1 MKRKQKDLLFDT
13 LVTVI
18 AIILGVIIIFPLI
31 YCFLSSFKTPSEFLN
46 PKLFPSSFLYLDN
59 FKNALERGNL
69 LRYTLNSFVIAF
81 VGTAVRMVLSILA
94 AYAFTFYD
102 FKGKN
107 FFFFLILGTMMIP
120 GDVLLVTNYLTV
132 SKMHLLNTYLGVMIV
147 SFVSASQMFMLRQR
161 FKTIPKDMREASSMD
176 GYGDIWFILRVLLP
190 ITRPVVTTL
199 FVQSFISNY
208 QVLILIAG
216 GIILS
221 ILGLSMSFSDPF
233 RKMKSGGGRASAT
246 DFGQALVMGLTNPG
260 AVFVILTLFAFFGI
274 GSEQHPHSWSIAPVV
289 LAVSGGSVLYWFM
302 VTWALSH
309 FRKKFKM
316 NTILWISRLTGAVV
330 VIMGIALLG
339 QGLFKVIFQGASL
352 L

>member
-176 GYGDIWFILRVLLP
+176 GYGDLWFIWKVLLP
-190 ITRPVVTTL
+190 LSKPVVTTL
-199 FVQSFISNY
+199 FIQSFINLWNAYLWPLIVTASSPEMRTVMVGITRLNSWEDENY
-208 QVLILIAG
+208 QLVMAGVCISLIPSLILFIVMRRNMKKG
-216 GIILS
+216 GLDGS
-221 ILGLSMSFSDPF
+221 
-233 RKMKSGGGRASAT
+233 
-246 DFGQALVMGLTNPG
+246 LVG
-260 AVFVILTLFAFFGI
+260 
-274 GSEQHPHSWSIAPVV
+274 
-289 LAVSGGSVLYWFM
+289 
-302 VTWALSH
+302 
-309 FRKKFKM
+309 
-316 NTILWISRLTGAVV
+316 
-330 VIMGIALLG
+330 
-339 QGLFKVIFQGASL
+339 
-352 L
+352 

>member
-1 MKRKQKDLLFDT
+1 MKRKQKDFLFDT

-18 AIILGVIIIFPLI
+18 AIILGIIIIFPLI
-31 YCFLSSFKTPSEFLN
+31 NCFLSSFKTPSEFLN

-176 GYGDIWFILRVLLP
+176 GYGDLWFIWKVLLP
-190 ITRPVVTTL
+190 LSKPVVTTL
-199 FVQSFISNY
+199 FVQSFINLWNAYLWPLIVTASSPEMRTVMVGITRLNSWEDENY
-208 QVLILIAG
+208 QLVMAGVCISLIPSLILFIVMRRNMKKG
-216 GIILS
+216 GLDGS
-221 ILGLSMSFSDPF
+221 
-233 RKMKSGGGRASAT
+233 
-246 DFGQALVMGLTNPG
+246 LVG
-260 AVFVILTLFAFFGI
+260 
-274 GSEQHPHSWSIAPVV
+274 
-289 LAVSGGSVLYWFM
+289 
-302 VTWALSH
+302 
-309 FRKKFKM
+309 
-316 NTILWISRLTGAVV
+316 
-330 VIMGIALLG
+330 
-339 QGLFKVIFQGASL
+339 
-352 L
+352 

>member
-1 MKRKQKDLLFDT
+1 MKRKQKDFLFDT
-13 LVTVI
+13 LITVI
-18 AIILGVIIIFPLI
+18 AIILGIIIIFPLI

-176 GYGDIWFILRVLLP
+176 GYGDLWFIWKVLLP
-190 ITRPVVTTL
+190 LSKPVVTTL
-199 FVQSFISNY
+199 FIQSFINLWNAYLWPLIVTASSPEMRTVMVGVTRLNSWEDENY
-208 QVLILIAG
+208 QLVMAGVCISLIPSLILFIVMRRNMKKG
-216 GIILS
+216 GLDGS
-221 ILGLSMSFSDPF
+221 
-233 RKMKSGGGRASAT
+233 
-246 DFGQALVMGLTNPG
+246 LVG
-260 AVFVILTLFAFFGI
+260 
-274 GSEQHPHSWSIAPVV
+274 
-289 LAVSGGSVLYWFM
+289 
-302 VTWALSH
+302 
-309 FRKKFKM
+309 
-316 NTILWISRLTGAVV
+316 
-330 VIMGIALLG
+330 
-339 QGLFKVIFQGASL
+339 
-352 L
+352 

>member
-147 SFVSASQMFMLRQR
+147 SFVSAFQMFMLRQR

-176 GYGDIWFILRVLLP
+176 GYGDLWFIWKVLLP
-190 ITRPVVTTL
+190 LSKPVVTTL
-199 FVQSFISNY
+199 FVQSFINLWNAYLWPLIVTASSPEMRTVMVGITRLNSWEDENY
-208 QVLILIAG
+208 QLVMAGVCISLIPSLILFIVMRRNMKKG
-216 GIILS
+216 GLDGS
-221 ILGLSMSFSDPF
+221 
-233 RKMKSGGGRASAT
+233 
-246 DFGQALVMGLTNPG
+246 LVG
-260 AVFVILTLFAFFGI
+260 
-274 GSEQHPHSWSIAPVV
+274 
-289 LAVSGGSVLYWFM
+289 
-302 VTWALSH
+302 
-309 FRKKFKM
+309 
-316 NTILWISRLTGAVV
+316 
-330 VIMGIALLG
+330 
-339 QGLFKVIFQGASL
+339 
-352 L
+352 

>member
-1 MKRKQKDLLFDT
+1 MKRKKKDLLFDT
-13 LVTVI
+13 LITVI
-18 AIILGVIIIFPLI
+18 AIILGIIIIFPLI

-176 GYGDIWFILRVLLP
+176 GYGDLWFIWKVLLP
-190 ITRPVVTTL
+190 LSKPVVTTL
-199 FVQSFISNY
+199 FVQSFINLWNAYLWPLIVTASSPEMRTVMVGITRLNSWEDENY
-208 QVLILIAG
+208 QLVMAGVCISLIPSLILFIVMRRNMKKG
-216 GIILS
+216 GLDGS
-221 ILGLSMSFSDPF
+221 
-233 RKMKSGGGRASAT
+233 
-246 DFGQALVMGLTNPG
+246 LVG
-260 AVFVILTLFAFFGI
+260 
-274 GSEQHPHSWSIAPVV
+274 
-289 LAVSGGSVLYWFM
+289 
-302 VTWALSH
+302 
-309 FRKKFKM
+309 
-316 NTILWISRLTGAVV
+316 
-330 VIMGIALLG
+330 
-339 QGLFKVIFQGASL
+339 
-352 L
+352 

>member
-1 MKRKQKDLLFDT
+1 MKRKQKDFLFDT
-13 LVTVI
+13 LITVI
-18 AIILGVIIIFPLI
+18 AIILGIIIIFPLI

-94 AYAFTFYD
+94 AYAFTSYD

-176 GYGDIWFILRVLLP
+176 GYGDLWFIWKVLLP
-190 ITRPVVTTL
+190 LSKPVVTTL
-199 FVQSFISNY
+199 FVQSFINLWNAYLWPLIVTASSPEMRTVMVGITRLNSWEDENY
-208 QVLILIAG
+208 QLVMAGVCISLIPSLILFIVMRRNMKKG
-216 GIILS
+216 GLDGS
-221 ILGLSMSFSDPF
+221 
-233 RKMKSGGGRASAT
+233 
-246 DFGQALVMGLTNPG
+246 LVG
-260 AVFVILTLFAFFGI
+260 
-274 GSEQHPHSWSIAPVV
+274 
-289 LAVSGGSVLYWFM
+289 
-302 VTWALSH
+302 
-309 FRKKFKM
+309 
-316 NTILWISRLTGAVV
+316 
-330 VIMGIALLG
+330 
-339 QGLFKVIFQGASL
+339 
-352 L
+352 

>member
-13 LVTVI
+13 LVTVV
-18 AIILGVIIIFPLI
+18 AIILGIIIIFPLI

-176 GYGDIWFILRVLLP
+176 GYGDLWFIWKVLLP
-190 ITRPVVTTL
+190 LSKPVVTTL
-199 FVQSFISNY
+199 FVQSFINLWNAYLWPLIVTASSPEMRTVMVGITRLNSWEDENY
-208 QVLILIAG
+208 QLVMSGVCISLIPSLILFIVMRRNMKKG
-216 GIILS
+216 GLDGS
-221 ILGLSMSFSDPF
+221 
-233 RKMKSGGGRASAT
+233 
-246 DFGQALVMGLTNPG
+246 LVG
-260 AVFVILTLFAFFGI
+260 
-274 GSEQHPHSWSIAPVV
+274 
-289 LAVSGGSVLYWFM
+289 
-302 VTWALSH
+302 
-309 FRKKFKM
+309 
-316 NTILWISRLTGAVV
+316 
-330 VIMGIALLG
+330 
-339 QGLFKVIFQGASL
+339 
-352 L
+352 

>member
-13 LVTVI
+13 LVTVV
-18 AIILGVIIIFPLI
+18 AIILGIIIIFPLI

-46 PKLFPSSFLYLDN
+46 PKLFPSSLLYLDN

-69 LRYTLNSFVIAF
+69 LRYTLTSFVIAF

-176 GYGDIWFILRVLLP
+176 GYGDLWFIWKVLLP
-190 ITRPVVTTL
+190 LSKPVVTTL
-199 FVQSFISNY
+199 FVQSFINLWNAYLWPLIVTASSPEMRTVMVGITRLNSWEDENY
-208 QVLILIAG
+208 QLVMAGVCISLIPSLILFVVMRRNMKKGGLAG
-216 GIILS
+216 S
-221 ILGLSMSFSDPF
+221 
-233 RKMKSGGGRASAT
+233 
-246 DFGQALVMGLTNPG
+246 LVG
-260 AVFVILTLFAFFGI
+260 
-274 GSEQHPHSWSIAPVV
+274 
-289 LAVSGGSVLYWFM
+289 
-302 VTWALSH
+302 
-309 FRKKFKM
+309 
-316 NTILWISRLTGAVV
+316 
-330 VIMGIALLG
+330 
-339 QGLFKVIFQGASL
+339 
-352 L
+352 

>member
-1 MKRKQKDLLFDT
+1 MKLKQKDLIFDT

-59 FKNALERGNL
+59 FKNALERGSL

-176 GYGDIWFILRVLLP
+176 GYGDLWFIWKVLLP
-190 ITRPVVTTL
+190 LSKPVVTTL
-199 FVQSFISNY
+199 FVQSFINLWNAYLWPLIVTASSPEMRTVMVGITRLNSWEDENY
-208 QVLILIAG
+208 QLVMAGVCISLIPSLILFIVMRRNMKKG
-216 GIILS
+216 GLDGS
-221 ILGLSMSFSDPF
+221 
-233 RKMKSGGGRASAT
+233 
-246 DFGQALVMGLTNPG
+246 LVG
-260 AVFVILTLFAFFGI
+260 
-274 GSEQHPHSWSIAPVV
+274 
-289 LAVSGGSVLYWFM
+289 
-302 VTWALSH
+302 
-309 FRKKFKM
+309 
-316 NTILWISRLTGAVV
+316 
-330 VIMGIALLG
+330 
-339 QGLFKVIFQGASL
+339 
-352 L
+352 

>member
-13 LVTVI
+13 LVTVV
-18 AIILGVIIIFPLI
+18 AIILGIIIIFPLI

-176 GYGDIWFILRVLLP
+176 GYGDLWFIWKVLLP
-190 ITRPVVTTL
+190 LSKPVVTTL
-199 FVQSFISNY
+199 FVQSFINLWNAYLWPLIVTASSPKMRTVMVGITRLNSWEDENY
-208 QVLILIAG
+208 QLVMAGVCISLIPSLILFVVMRRNMKKG
-216 GIILS
+216 GLDGS
-221 ILGLSMSFSDPF
+221 
-233 RKMKSGGGRASAT
+233 
-246 DFGQALVMGLTNPG
+246 LVG
-260 AVFVILTLFAFFGI
+260 
-274 GSEQHPHSWSIAPVV
+274 
-289 LAVSGGSVLYWFM
+289 
-302 VTWALSH
+302 
-309 FRKKFKM
+309 
-316 NTILWISRLTGAVV
+316 
-330 VIMGIALLG
+330 
-339 QGLFKVIFQGASL
+339 
-352 L
+352 

>member
-18 AIILGVIIIFPLI
+18 SIILGIIIIFPLI

-46 PKLFPSSFLYLDN
+46 PKLFPSSLLYLDN

-81 VGTAVRMVLSILA
+81 IGTAVRMVLSILA

-176 GYGDIWFILRVLLP
+176 GYGDLWFIWKVLLP
-190 ITRPVVTTL
+190 LSKPVVTTL
-199 FVQSFISNY
+199 FVQSFINLWNAYLWPLIVTASSPEMRTVLVGITRLNSWEDENY
-208 QVLILIAG
+208 QLVMAGVCISLIPSLILFVVMRRNMKKG
-216 GIILS
+216 GLDGS
-221 ILGLSMSFSDPF
+221 
-233 RKMKSGGGRASAT
+233 
-246 DFGQALVMGLTNPG
+246 LVG
-260 AVFVILTLFAFFGI
+260 
-274 GSEQHPHSWSIAPVV
+274 
-289 LAVSGGSVLYWFM
+289 
-302 VTWALSH
+302 
-309 FRKKFKM
+309 
-316 NTILWISRLTGAVV
+316 
-330 VIMGIALLG
+330 
-339 QGLFKVIFQGASL
+339 
-352 L
+352 

>member
-18 AIILGVIIIFPLI
+18 AIILGIIIIFPLI

-176 GYGDIWFILRVLLP
+176 GYGDLWFIWKVLLP
-190 ITRPVVTTL
+190 LSKPVVTTL
-199 FVQSFISNY
+199 FVQSFINLWNAYLWPLIVTASSPEMRTVMVGITRLNSWEDENY
-208 QVLILIAG
+208 QLVMAGVCISLIPSLILFIVMRRNMKKG
-216 GIILS
+216 GLDGS
-221 ILGLSMSFSDPF
+221 
-233 RKMKSGGGRASAT
+233 
-246 DFGQALVMGLTNPG
+246 LVG
-260 AVFVILTLFAFFGI
+260 
-274 GSEQHPHSWSIAPVV
+274 
-289 LAVSGGSVLYWFM
+289 
-302 VTWALSH
+302 
-309 FRKKFKM
+309 
-316 NTILWISRLTGAVV
+316 
-330 VIMGIALLG
+330 
-339 QGLFKVIFQGASL
+339 
-352 L
+352 

>member
-1 MKRKQKDLLFDT
+1 MKRKQKDFLFDT
-13 LVTVI
+13 LITVI
-18 AIILGVIIIFPLI
+18 AIILGIIIIFPLI

-161 FKTIPKDMREASSMD
+161 FKTIPKDMSEASSMD
-176 GYGDIWFILRVLLP
+176 GYGDLWFIWKVLLP
-190 ITRPVVTTL
+190 LSKPVVTTL
-199 FVQSFISNY
+199 FVQSFINLWNAYLWPLIVTASSPEMRTVMVGITRLNSWEDENY
-208 QVLILIAG
+208 QLVMAGVCISLIPSLILFIVMRRNMKKG
-216 GIILS
+216 GLDGS
-221 ILGLSMSFSDPF
+221 
-233 RKMKSGGGRASAT
+233 
-246 DFGQALVMGLTNPG
+246 LVG
-260 AVFVILTLFAFFGI
+260 
-274 GSEQHPHSWSIAPVV
+274 
-289 LAVSGGSVLYWFM
+289 
-302 VTWALSH
+302 
-309 FRKKFKM
+309 
-316 NTILWISRLTGAVV
+316 
-330 VIMGIALLG
+330 
-339 QGLFKVIFQGASL
+339 
-352 L
+352 

>member
-1 MKRKQKDLLFDT
+1 MKRKKKDFLFDT

-18 AIILGVIIIFPLI
+18 AILLGIIIIFPLI

-69 LRYTLNSFVIAF
+69 LRYTLNSFIIAF
-81 VGTAVRMVLSILA
+81 IGTVVRMVLSILA

-132 SKMHLLNTYLGVMIV
+132 SKLHLLNTYLGVMIV

-176 GYGDIWFILRVLLP
+176 GYGDLWFIWKVLLP
-190 ITRPVVTTL
+190 LSKPVVTTL
-199 FVQSFISNY
+199 FVQSFINLWNAYLWPLIVTASSPEMRTVMVGITRLNSWEDENY
-208 QVLILIAG
+208 QLVMAGVCISLIPSLILFIVMRRNMKKG
-216 GIILS
+216 GLDGS
-221 ILGLSMSFSDPF
+221 
-233 RKMKSGGGRASAT
+233 
-246 DFGQALVMGLTNPG
+246 LVG
-260 AVFVILTLFAFFGI
+260 
-274 GSEQHPHSWSIAPVV
+274 
-289 LAVSGGSVLYWFM
+289 
-302 VTWALSH
+302 
-309 FRKKFKM
+309 
-316 NTILWISRLTGAVV
+316 
-330 VIMGIALLG
+330 
-339 QGLFKVIFQGASL
+339 
-352 L
+352 